1 MKLKRSLIVFGAFL
15 ICMVNAILAPSVF
28 AASAS
33 ASVSGSPSIG
43 KTVTVTVSF
52 RDTNIGAVSGTFS
65 YDSSALSYTSGTNT
79 SNGRIAA
86 VASSPGASSISVSM
100 NFTVLKAGTHTVS
113 ISGSEIL
120 DFDGNSLGSAGTS
133 AKVVVS
139 APTTPKPTT
148 PKPTTPTPT
157 TPVVP
162 EVNPMDKAV
171 EVTIGEAKWYLWPEL
186 INVTLPAGFEKGESK
201 YKESPIQVGQRQQ
214 VLLAYLTDGEGKNGT
229 FWTYNAQTQE
239 FYPYVAIQSSNSYVL
254 LQPGTDVALP
264 EGYETTTT
272 FELDGR
278 TINGWK
284 SDDEAIQDFVLVYA
298 MNSEGKEGFY
308 YYDLQEKTMQRF
320 GQRIVEV
327 EVIDEPEPEPI
338 IRQIFGNPILAGI
351 FSGLGLL
358 AAGLAAGLIRTV
370 QKYKNR

>member
-1 MKLKRSLIVFGAFL
+1 MRLKLKKILFL
-15 ICMVNAILAPSVF
+15 ALTFCLLVPMSAYAATPSFYVK
-28 AASAS
+28 ASAS
-33 ASVSGSPSIG
+33 SVSPNGTFTVTVGGQSVGRVNISVKNGTASPSSLWLENNETKITVKAG
-43 KTVTVTVSF
+43 GSGTVTVTATPAEGMS
-52 RDTNIGAVSGTFS
+52 DLDGNL
-65 YDSSALSYTSGTNT
+65 Y
-79 SNGRIAA
+79 
-86 VASSPGASSISVSM
+86 SPGSKNVSV
-100 NFTVLKAGTHTVS
+100 TIKAPNQST
-113 ISGSEIL
+113 
-120 DFDGNSLGSAGTS
+120 
-133 AKVVVS
+133 
-139 APTTPKPTT
+139 PTT

-229 FWTYNAQTQE
+229 FWTFNAQTQE
-239 FYPYVAIQSSNSYVL
+239 FYPYVALQSSGSYVL
-254 LQPGTDVALP
+254 LQPGADVALP

-278 TINGWK
+278 TVNGWK
-284 SDDEAIQDFVLVYA
+284 SEDEAIQDYVLVYA

-308 YYDLQEKTMQRF
+308 YYDIQEKTMQRF

-327 EVIDEPEPEPI
+327 EVIVEPEPEPI

-358 AAGLAAGLIRTV
+358 AAGLAAGLIRTI
-370 QKYKNR
+370 QKYKSR